1 MNDRL
6 GNGEMTESM
15 LQLYTFQLCPFAHRV
30 RLTLA
35 EKGVAAEPIE
45 IDLKN
50 KPAGF
55 AQISPH
61 GRVPLL
67 LHGEVKLWESAV
79 INEYLDE
86 VFPDPPLMPGSPSDR
101 ALARI
106 WVKFAD
112 ERLYAATHRLIFTRE
127 EEARR
132 KLVAEMVDSVWF
144 LENEVMAKRSGRG
157 PYVFG
162 DRFTLADIAL
172 HPWFEQA
179 GALEQ
184 LSEFRLPPD
193 CVGLSEWRRAVS
205 GRRAVQQCARTSEW
219 YAERYR
225 SYLAA

>member
-1 MNDRL
+1 MNRSGDD
-6 GNGEMTESM
+6 MTESM

-30 RLTLA
+30 RLALA
-35 EKGVAAEPIE
+35 EKGVAAEQIE

-50 KPAGF
+50 KPASF
-55 AQISPH
+55 ARISPH

-67 LHGEVKLWESAV
+67 LHGEVRLWESAI

-86 VFPDPPLMPGSPSDR
+86 VFPDPPLMPASLSDR

-112 ERLYAATHRLIFTRE
+112 DRLYAATHRLIFTRE
-127 EEARR
+127 QEARR
-132 KLVAEMVDSVWF
+132 KLVVEMVDSVWF
-144 LENEVMAKRSGRG
+144 LENEVMGRRSG
-157 PYVFG
+157 PYALG
-162 DRFTLADIAL
+162 DQFTLADIAL
-172 HPWFEQA
+172 YPWFEQV

-184 LSEFRLPPD
+184 LSEFRLPPR
-193 CVGLSEWRRAVS
+193 CVALTEWRRAVS
-205 GRRAVQQCARTSEW
+205 GRKAVQSCARTSEW

>member
-1 MNDRL
+1 MNPSGDQMD
-6 GNGEMTESM
+6 EAM

-30 RLTLA
+30 RLALA
-35 EKGVAAEPIE
+35 EKGVAAEQIE

-55 AQISPH
+55 ARISPH
-61 GRVPLL
+61 GKVPLL
-67 LHGEVKLWESAV
+67 LHGAVKLWESAV

-86 VFPDPPLMPGSPSDR
+86 VFPDPPLMPASLADR

-106 WVKFAD
+106 WIKFAD

-127 EEARR
+127 GEARR
-132 KLVAEMVDSVWF
+132 KLVADMLDGVRF
-144 LENEVMAKRSGRG
+144 IENEMMAKRPGEG

-162 DRFTLADIAL
+162 DRFTLADVAL
-172 HPWFEQA
+172 YPWFEQL

-184 LSEFRLPPD
+184 LSEFRLPPGG
-193 CVGLSEWRRAVS
+193 GLAEWRQATS
-205 GRRAVQQCARTSEW
+205 GRKAVQSCARSGEW